1 MEEDEDLKR
10 IRQKKMREMIMNKD
24 QKSDIPE
31 GTIEITDLNFNETI
45 KREKIV
51 VVDCWAAW
59 CAPCRM
65 IGPIIEELAKN
76 YIGKILF
83 GKLNVDL
90 NREVPLKYQI
100 MSIPTILIF
109 KNGELVDRIVGA
121 LPKRLLESRITQ
133 YL

>member
-1 MEEDEDLKR
+1 MEEDKDLKR
-10 IRQKKMREMIMNKD
+10 IRQKKLREMMKKD
-24 QKSDIPE
+24 QESDIPE
-31 GTIEITDLNFNETI
+31 GAIEITDLNFSETI

-65 IGPIIEELAKN
+65 IGPIIEDLAKS
-76 YIGKILF
+76 YIGKVLF
-83 GKLNVDL
+83 AKLNVDL